1 MRVDPTGQ
9 RWGPLWLTPG
19 VTRLNAWAFMFA
31 SFITI
36 GFMIYINQGHTYVLN
51 ENLHIPLQEQGNYTG
66 IFLLITEITLLILLP
81 AAGIISDR
89 LGRRTVM
96 IAGLLM
102 MAFGYVLY
110 PTATSINELIVYR
123 VVFSAGVAGATGM
136 LGTITHDYPQ
146 EISRGRTVAIS
157 GIMIIIGSTIV
168 ALSFSRLPVYLTSQG
183 LDGVTAGQYTF
194 WSAAACVAVA
204 SILLRFGL
212 KGGTPTKKSER
223 LPFRA
228 LFRSGLKNGRNPRI
242 ALSYAAAF
250 VARSDLVILGSFTVL
265 WGTVAGREIGMST
278 AEAVREGV
286 FLFIMAQLAAAVWS
300 YFMGMINDRCNRVT
314 VMCIGAFLGAI
325 GFLSM
330 ALVDNPL
337 DPSALPLFWLLGVGQ
352 ISCFHAAQALLGQE
366 APLKERGAVIGM
378 FGLFGAL
385 GIGIATYFGGLLFYQ
400 WMHAGPF
407 VLVGIGN
414 AAILV
419 LALLV
424 RFTSPGLM
432 PSEQT
437 AAGGT

>member
-1 MRVDPTGQ
+1 
-9 RWGPLWLTPG
+9 
-19 VTRLNAWAFMFA
+19 
-31 SFITI
+31 
-36 GFMIYINQGHTYVLN
+36 
-51 ENLHIPLQEQGNYTG
+51 
-66 IFLLITEITLLILLP
+66 
-81 AAGIISDR
+81 
-89 LGRRTVM
+89 
-96 IAGLLM
+96 
-102 MAFGYVLY
+102 
-110 PTATSINELIVYR
+110 
-123 VVFSAGVAGATGM
+123 
-136 LGTITHDYPQ
+136 
-146 EISRGRTVAIS
+146 
-157 GIMIIIGSTIV
+157 
-168 ALSFSRLPVYLTSQG
+168 
-183 LDGVTAGQYTF
+183 
-194 WSAAACVAVA
+194 
-204 SILLRFGL
+204 
-212 KGGTPTKKSER
+212 
-223 LPFRA
+223 
-228 LFRSGLKNGRNPRI
+228 
-242 ALSYAAAF
+242 
-250 VARSDLVILGSFTVL
+250 
-265 WGTVAGREIGMST
+265 MST

-385 GIGIATYFGGLLFYQ
+385 GIGIATYFGGLLFDQ